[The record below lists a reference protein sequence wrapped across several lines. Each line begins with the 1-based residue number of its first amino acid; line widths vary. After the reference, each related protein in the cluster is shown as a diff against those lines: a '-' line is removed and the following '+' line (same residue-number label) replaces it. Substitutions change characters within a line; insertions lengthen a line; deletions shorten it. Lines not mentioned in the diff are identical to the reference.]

1 MEWLEILQIIGLPT
15 ICSGI
20 ATMAVSRYYTLKDKK
35 NKNKDD
41 LSTKVNNME
50 HELGE
55 FKKQQEVKNEML
67 EERIENLN
75 QSLADLNKLL
85 SNSSNALQALLRDS
99 IINMYNKYS
108 QEQYMPVYEKESLEN
123 LYRQY
128 HNLNG
133 NGVVEHLVEKLYNL
147 PAKPSQD
154 KT

>member
-1 MEWLEILQIIGLPT
+1 MEWLEILQIIGLPA

-41 LSTKVNNME
+41 LSTKVNNTE

-147 PAKPSQD
+147 PAKPFQD
-154 KT
+154 KA